1 MDDHTE
7 TIGERGDL
15 GDYAA
20 NEQQHHEQQSKD
32 STGREEGSDIRQSI
46 ELEEAR
52 AVAAPNNVIG
62 ESAMQEDKADDT
74 MQSAKDDGSAEAMV
88 EQSGGNSDKRV
99 ENGKREVPISHD
111 TTACERKR
119 GHGANGVMEH
129 ARLPSGSSEFDSY
142 VGYNNAMSTAGAS
155 ASDSASARVS
165 NTLTTS
171 DTASASAS
179 NERSCATITVNGF
192 AMNILRAR
200 RMAHYQDAEVHA
212 IEANAT
218 ESKEGAEDD
227 ASSRGETT
235 DEDEDPKDATL
246 SKQHAKTMSKMA
258 RIKVNSYRLV
268 GEDKI
273 LVKECHY
280 KSAKKKDG
288 VSQAVYPIVVPTSM
302 IPTVLSL
309 FHGDKSILKHAGKH
323 KTYGALRNRF
333 V

>member
-1 MDDHTE
+1 
-7 TIGERGDL
+7 
-15 GDYAA
+15 
-20 NEQQHHEQQSKD
+20 
-32 STGREEGSDIRQSI
+32 
-46 ELEEAR
+46 
-52 AVAAPNNVIG
+52 
-62 ESAMQEDKADDT
+62 
-74 MQSAKDDGSAEAMV
+74 
-88 EQSGGNSDKRV
+88 
-99 ENGKREVPISHD
+99 
-111 TTACERKR
+111 
-119 GHGANGVMEH
+119 MEH
-129 ARLPSGSSEFDSY
+129 ARLPSGSSEFDSH

-179 NERSCATITVNGF
+179 NDHSCATITVNGF

-212 IEANAT
+212 IEADAT
-218 ESKEGAEDD
+218 ESKESADDD

-246 SKQHAKTMSKMA
+246 SKQHAKMMSKMA
-258 RIKVNSYRLV
+258 RIRIDSYRLV

-288 VSQAVYPIVVPTSM
+288 VSQAVYPNSVEFIS
-302 IPTVLSL
+302 
-309 FHGDKSILKHAGKH
+309 
-323 KTYGALRNRF
+323 R
-333 V
+333 